1 MTNTLPSWIL
11 KKQTADK
18 LMKDYSHGM
27 KNKMQMLV
35 NIIGSAGILLLDEP
49 LTSFDVL
56 VAEQMKDLLRQ
67 IKSDHIIIFSTHIMD
82 LAVSLCD
89 EIVILNN
96 GVLEEIDKTNL
107 TESGLKERVIGILKG
122 EDNV

>member
-1 MTNTLPSWIL
+1 MDIEE
-11 KKQTADK
+11 ADRDK